1 MSLRDASQSVDAGD
15 AGGASVAVER
25 WGEVRYREAWD
36 RQVELGQR
44 VADGTAA
51 NTLVVVTHPPTI
63 TLGRNAPESDIL
75 FDAEALTE
83 RGIEVVRS
91 DRGGRATYHGPG
103 QLVLYPIVDI
113 AGLGLG
119 ARAWVELLEDAL
131 LATVAE
137 VGVTGGS
144 ISGRPGIW
152 AAGAKVASVGLRIL
166 NGVSH
171 HGVSLNV
178 DLDVSAFDYIV
189 PCGAAGERI
198 TSLAISSG
206 HAPTVDE
213 TADLLVGHITR
224 RIRALSEQH
233 AR

>member
-1 MSLRDASQSVDAGD
+1 
-15 AGGASVAVER
+15 
-25 WGEVRYREAWD
+25 
-36 RQVELGQR
+36 
-44 VADGTAA
+44 
-51 NTLVVVTHPPTI
+51 LVIVTHPPTI

-75 FDAEALTE
+75 LDAETLAE

-113 AGLGLG
+113 RRLRLGT
-119 ARAWVELLEDAL
+119 RAWVELLEDAL
-131 LATVAE
+131 LATVADF
-137 VGVTGGS
+137 GVTGGR
-144 ISGRPGIW
+144 IAGRPGIW

-178 DLDVSAFDYIV
+178 DLDVCAFDCIV
-189 PCGAAGERI
+189 PCGATGERI
-198 TSLAISSG
+198 TSLAILSE

-213 TADLLVGHITR
+213 TADRLVGHITR
-224 RIRALSEQH
+224 RIRALSEQD